1 MKYNTTYTPKINLKK
16 TVQETDRI
24 TNIIIDYYREKYNM
38 TNLLVPGFLEEENDM
53 LLRIDGITRVTTFD
67 FADNNKVGRSL
78 LTPSNWMR
86 NMMLRLNSKEGE
98 GTWARTN
105 HVWRDI
111 PENPLS
117 TPLRYNLTFQI
128 KVTGDNN
135 MIKKIVKD
143 HVVEF
148 YKLIAKQSR
157 ICDRR
162 YKNNNDF
169 PETPSF
175 IAAQQMENE
184 FPDMNS
190 REKEIEFA
198 NELNAFIF
206 SKAGKK
212 LFSGHVH
219 TWIPPQIYDLDNFH
233 QLVIQ
238 DTVNNDVLKVASI
251 ALLASGETL
260 DDQLSEYNLE
270 ELKTNDYYQT
280 HIKKKYNIIEIKINI
295 GRLIMGILQKG
306 HISEVVPGVISDSAN
321 MIKDKYKIDKY

>member
-16 TVQETDRI
+16 TIYETDRI
-24 TNIIIDYYREKYNM
+24 TNIIIDHYKEKYNM
-38 TNLLVPGFLEEENDM
+38 TSVLVPSFLDEQNSM
-53 LLRIDGITRVTTFD
+53 LLKIDEITRVTTFD
-67 FADNNKVGRSL
+67 FADNNKIGRSL

-86 NMMLRLNSKEGE
+86 NIMLRMNLKEEE
-98 GTWARTN
+98 GVYAQTT

-117 TPLRYNLTFQI
+117 TPVRYNLTFQI
-128 KVTGDNN
+128 KISGDNN
-135 MIKKIVKD
+135 MVKKIVKE

-162 YKNNNDF
+162 YKNTTNF
-169 PETPSF
+169 PDSPSF
-175 IAAQQMENE
+175 ITSQQMENE
-184 FPDMNS
+184 YPDMNS

-198 NELNAFIF
+198 NELNAFVF

-219 TWIPPQIYDLDNFH
+219 TWIPPQIYDLDNFY
-233 QLVIQ
+233 QIVIQ
-238 DTVNNDVLKVASI
+238 DNVNNDVLKVASI

-260 DDQLSEYNLE
+260 DEQLNEYNLDH
-270 ELKTNDYYQT
+270 LKTNDYYQT
-280 HIKKKYNIIEIKINI
+280 HIKQKYNIIEIKINI

-321 MIKDKYKIDKY
+321 LIKDKYKIDKY